1 MWGSGLV
8 TPVAASFHYL
18 VQSPNPLHLGSECS
32 VCTNDLG
39 TLMSRT
45 PHSTNTVSRERPQSN
60 VCNGELGS
68 LCSLARKTRL
78 VFSNLPSTFIAT
90 SASFIFFMHTN
101 NTKNDWSIFLDQ
113 ILSKDGAHSW
123 FIADQPSPTETILMR
138 GIKNVSSSL
147 HQKIHFLWDILVVV
161 CFCLLCLAQHCYQYS
176 ATWKVDFS
184 RTQTEYSG
192 NQFWVTLNFSDNDIK
207 NNMT

>member
-1 MWGSGLV
+1 MV

-45 PHSTNTVSRERPQSN
+45 PHSTNTVSRERPRSN

-90 SASFIFFMHTN
+90 SASIIFFHAYKQHKKFIDSFFW
-101 NTKNDWSIFLDQ
+101 TKYYLKMVLIP
-113 ILSKDGAHSW
+113 
-123 FIADQPSPTETILMR
+123 DQPSPTETILMR
-138 GIKNVSSSL
+138 GIKNVSNSL
-147 HQKIHFLWDILVVV
+147 HQKDTLFMSYFSCCV
-161 CFCLLCLAQHCYQYS
+161 LLFALLGTTLLPVLCNL
-176 ATWKVDFS
+176 KS
-184 RTQTEYSG
+184 R
-192 NQFWVTLNFSDNDIK
+192 F
-207 NNMT
+207 

>member
-101 NTKNDWSIFLDQ
+101 NTKNDWFIFLDQ

-138 GIKNVSSSL
+138 HKKCLQLTSSKNTLFMRYFSCCV
-147 HQKIHFLWDILVVV
+147 
-161 CFCLLCLAQHCYQYS
+161 LLFALLGTTLLPVLCNL
-176 ATWKVDFS
+176 KS
-184 RTQTEYSG
+184 R
-192 NQFWVTLNFSDNDIK
+192 F
-207 NNMT
+207 